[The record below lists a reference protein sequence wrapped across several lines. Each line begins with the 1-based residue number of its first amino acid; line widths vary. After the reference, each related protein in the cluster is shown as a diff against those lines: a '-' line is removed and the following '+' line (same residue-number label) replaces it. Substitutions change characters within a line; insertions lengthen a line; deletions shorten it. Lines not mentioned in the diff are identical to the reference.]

1 MGKHRWWWISG
12 ALIAWAAAAQAELG
26 ASLRIAPGQRQSTT
40 ELMGPDNQRMQKD
53 MALHP
58 ALFSVMQG
66 QTLWDKDPPNQQP
79 SCAGCH
85 QSPDRLRGVA
95 ARYPRI
101 DEGQLTTLEDRINRC
116 RSRHQKLQP
125 YAPESAEVLAL
136 AALLGLQS
144 RGAALQIDLTPTTRQ
159 QAQRGEKLFNTRMGQ
174 LNLSCAHCHEER
186 AGLLLGG
193 VVIPQGHPTGYPI
206 YRLEWQSVGSLQ
218 RRLRNCMIG
227 MRATPYAFGAEEL
240 KQLEL
245 FLQFRARGMEVETPA
260 IRP

>member
-12 ALIAWAAAAQAELG
+12 ALIAWAASAQAELG
-26 ASLRIAPGQRQSTT
+26 ASLRIAPNQRQSTT
-40 ELMGPDNQRMQKD
+40 ELMGADNQRMQKD

-58 ALFSVMQG
+58 AQFAIMQG
-66 QTLWDKDPPNQQP
+66 QALWEKEPPNQQA

-85 QSPDRLRGVA
+85 QNPGSLRDVA
-95 ARYPRI
+95 ASYPKLDR
-101 DEGQLTTLEDRINRC
+101 GQLTTLEDRINLC
-116 RSRHQKLQP
+116 RSWHQKQPP
-125 YAPESAEVLAL
+125 YAPESTELLAL
-136 AALLGLQS
+136 SALLGLQS
-144 RGAALQIDLTPTTRQ
+144 RGAGLRIDLTPATRQ
-159 QAQRGEKLFNTRMGQ
+159 QAERGEQLFNTRMGQ
-174 LNLSCAHCHEER
+174 INLSCAHCHEER

-206 YRLEWQSVGSLQ
+206 YRLEWQSMGSLQ

-227 MRATPYAFGAEEL
+227 MRAAPYEFGAEEL

-245 FLQFRARGMEVETPA
+245 FLQFRARGMVVETPA